1 MNQFKP
7 INDQDIQYFKTI
19 IGEQFVSGDPEVLKN
34 YSKDETPDETL
45 RLLPEV
51 VIKPTT
57 NKEIQLIT
65 RYCFEKNIAITP
77 RGAGSGLSGGSIPAY
92 GGVVL
97 SLERMNRILEI
108 DIENLIVVVEPGVI
122 TNDIN
127 RQLKSYGLFYA
138 GYPMSLETCQI
149 GGNVAENAGGGKAVK
164 YGVTGHYVRG
174 VEFVTASGD
183 LVHFGGKIYKDVSA
197 YDIVHLM
204 VGSEGTLGIITKIYL
219 KVIPLPRERIVLL
232 APFDDVNQAL
242 RLPVILLKE
251 MAVVPTSLEFMN
263 HESLDFTY
271 NYCNRSYP
279 FPEAKS
285 HILVEIDG
293 DDEDRVFSLSE
304 KIGNRLFDM
313 GAKEVYMA
321 DNSVLIEEIWKMRR
335 AVPEAIHL
343 ALPVEMNED
352 ISLPIQKIGDL
363 LLIVE
368 KLSQQYHLF
377 SPVYGHIGDGNLHV
391 TFAPKRKKDWRKDEP
406 VIRKTFY
413 GKVKELGGVLSG
425 EHGVGLKR
433 KNYLS
438 QFYSL
443 EEINLMRNI
452 KKAFD
457 PKGILN
463 PGKIFPDSE

>member
-164 YGVTGHYVRG
+164 YGVTGNYVRG
-174 VEFVTASGD
+174 VEFVTATGEM
-183 LVHFGGKIYKDVSA
+183 VHFGGKVYKDVSS

-219 KVIPLPRERIVLL
+219 KIIPLPKERIVLL

-251 MAVVPTSLEFMN
+251 MKILPTSLEFMN
-263 HESLDFTY
+263 HESLCFAY
-271 NYCNRSYP
+271 KYCNRSYP
-279 FPEAKS
+279 FPDAKS
-285 HILVEIDG
+285 HVLIEIDG
-293 DDEDRVFSLSE
+293 DDEERVFSLSE
-304 KIGNRLFDM
+304 KIGNRLFDV
-313 GAKEVYMA
+313 GAKEIYMA
-321 DNSVLIEEIWKMRR
+321 DNSILIEEIWKMRR

-352 ISLPIQKIGDL
+352 ISLPIQEIGNIL
-363 LLIVE
+363 LVIDD
-368 KLSQQYHLF
+368 LSQHYHLF

-391 TFAPKRKKDWRKDEP
+391 TLAPKQIEHWKKDEP
-406 VIRKTFY
+406 IIRKMFY
-413 GKVKELGGVLSG
+413 EKVKELGGVLSG
-425 EHGVGLKR
+425 EHGIGLKR
-433 KNYLS
+433 RNYLS
-438 QFYSL
+438 QFYSP
-443 EEINLMRNI
+443 EEIRLMRNI

-463 PGKIFPDSE
+463 PGKIFPDQE

>member
-7 INDQDIQYFKTI
+7 IDDQDIQYFITI
-19 IGEQFVSGDPEVLKN
+19 VGDQFVSEDPEILKN

-51 VIKPTT
+51 VIKPKTT
-57 NKEIQLIT
+57 SEIQLLA

-77 RGAGSGLSGGSIPAY
+77 RGAGSGLSGGAIPAY
-92 GGVVL
+92 GGVVM
-97 SLERMNRILEI
+97 SMERMNQILEI
-108 DIENLIVVVEPGVI
+108 DTDNLMVVVEPGVI

-127 RQLKSYGLFYA
+127 RQLKICGLFYA

-164 YGVTGHYVRG
+164 YGVTGNYVRG
-174 VEFVTASGD
+174 VEFVTATGEM
-183 LVHFGGKIYKDVSA
+183 VHFGGKVYKDVSS

-219 KVIPLPRERIVLL
+219 KVIPLPKERIVLL

-251 MAVVPTSLEFMN
+251 MAILPTSLEFMN
-263 HESLDFTY
+263 HESLGFAY
-271 NYCNRSYP
+271 KYCNRSYP
-279 FPEAKS
+279 FPDAKS
-285 HILVEIDG
+285 HILIEIDG
-293 DDEDRVFSLSE
+293 DDEERVFSLSE
-304 KIGNRLFDM
+304 KIGNRLFDV

-321 DNSVLIEEIWKMRR
+321 DNSILIEEIWKMRR

-352 ISLPIQKIGDL
+352 ISLPIQEIGNIL
-363 LLIVE
+363 LVIE
-368 KLSQQYHLF
+368 DLSQQYYLF

-391 TFAPKRKKDWRKDEP
+391 TLAPKRIEHWKKDEP
-406 VIRKTFY
+406 IIRKMFY
-413 GKVKELGGVLSG
+413 EKVKELGGVLSG
-425 EHGVGLKR
+425 EHGIGLKR

>member
-343 ALPVEMNED
+343 ALPLEMNED
-352 ISLPIQKIGDL
+352 ISLPIQD
-363 LLIVE
+363 
-368 KLSQQYHLF
+368 
-377 SPVYGHIGDGNLHV
+377 
-391 TFAPKRKKDWRKDEP
+391 
-406 VIRKTFY
+406 
-413 GKVKELGGVLSG
+413 
-425 EHGVGLKR
+425 
-433 KNYLS
+433 
-438 QFYSL
+438 
-443 EEINLMRNI
+443 
-452 KKAFD
+452 
-457 PKGILN
+457 
-463 PGKIFPDSE
+463 